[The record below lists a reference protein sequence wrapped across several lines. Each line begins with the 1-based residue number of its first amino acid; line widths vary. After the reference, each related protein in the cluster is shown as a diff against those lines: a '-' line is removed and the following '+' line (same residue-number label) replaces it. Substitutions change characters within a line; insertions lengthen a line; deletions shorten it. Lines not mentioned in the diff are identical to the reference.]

1 MPAPAQHF
9 LPDKYLLFYDIICS
23 FDEPVV
29 DRLFHGL
36 PLVARLDEL
45 AAKQF
50 YY

>member
-1 MPAPAQHF
+1 MGRLQQDSIF
-9 LPDKYLLFYDIICS
+9 YLISYDIICR
-23 FDEPVV
+23 FDGPVV